1 MKRTIGYIIISLP
14 IIIILGSVFWID
26 WKLAL
31 MTFGGIGLFA
41 ACILIGAKLIND
53 DDSNGNINGD

>member
-1 MKRTIGYIIISLP
+1 MKHTIGYIIISLP
-14 IIIILGSVFWID
+14 IIIIIGSVFWID

-31 MTFGGIGLFA
+31 MTFGGVWLFA